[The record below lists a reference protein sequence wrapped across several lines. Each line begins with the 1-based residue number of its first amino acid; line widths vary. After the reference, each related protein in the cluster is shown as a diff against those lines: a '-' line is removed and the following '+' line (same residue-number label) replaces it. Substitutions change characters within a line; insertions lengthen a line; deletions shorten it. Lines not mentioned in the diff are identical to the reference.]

1 MKKRIPLAILALGFI
16 AAACSSN
23 NSTSTTGPNPPPK
36 DTSKTTT
43 TTFHANLTGAAV
55 RPTADTG
62 MHGTAKAT
70 FTLKGDSMTYSVTDT
85 AVTSKITAISIN
97 GPADSAHTGPVLQ
110 VLNAGTGT
118 GPFSGVFTVAATDS
132 LVTFMKSGRAY
143 VTMADSAHTGGIL
156 RGQIVSP

>member
-1 MKKRIPLAILALGFI
+1 MKKRIPLALLALGV

-23 NSTSTTGPNPPPK
+23 NSTSTTGPNPPK
-36 DTSKTTT
+36 DTTTT

-55 RPTADTG
+55 RPAADTG

-118 GPFSGVFTVAATDS
+118 GPFAGSFTVAATDS